1 MFTGIIEDLGNISKI
16 SVKKNGEFSVFDV
29 ESKLANEMNLGDSI
43 ALNGVCLTIVDLANN
58 IFTVNVIKETLDKT
72 NFKDLLLGG
81 KINLERA
88 LSVSSRLNG
97 HFVQGHIESIGKII
111 DIQSNDNQVNL
122 VVSLDE
128 KSLKHCIYKG
138 SIAIDGIS
146 LTIAEINESN
156 IRLAIIPFTWGH
168 TNLSNKVI
176 GDYVNIETDMLSKYV
191 EKIINY

>member
-1 MFTGIIEDLGNISKI
+1 MFTGIIEDLGSIFN
-16 SVKKNGEFSVFDV
+16 VTKNGEFTVFNV

-43 ALNGVCLTIVDLANN
+43 ALNGVCLTVVDLESN
-58 IFTVNVIKETLDKT
+58 IFTVNVVKETLDKT

-111 DIQSNDNQVNL
+111 DIQLNDNQVDLIIN
-122 VVSLDE
+122 LDE
-128 KSLKHCIYKG
+128 KSLKYCIYKG

-146 LTIAEINESN
+146 LTIAEIDGNN
-156 IRLAIIPFTWGH
+156 IRIAIIPFTWQH
-168 TNLSNKVI
+168 TNLSNKVV

-191 EKIINY
+191 EKIINH